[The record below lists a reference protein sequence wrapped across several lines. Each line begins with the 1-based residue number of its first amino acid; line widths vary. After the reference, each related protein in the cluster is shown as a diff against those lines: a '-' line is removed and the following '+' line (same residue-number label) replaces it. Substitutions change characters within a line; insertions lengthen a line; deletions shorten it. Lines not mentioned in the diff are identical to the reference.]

1 MSAELYTVEL
11 GKAVCR
17 RIATSLD
24 SLKTIGKSEG
34 MPSEFTLR
42 GWLID
47 YPEFRE
53 SYDAAKAAQ
62 QDLIA
67 DENREIAYA
76 ADAGDWQVAKLK
88 IENNRWLASKL
99 APKRYGDKVTHASD
113 PDAPLVTNPSAD
125 ALIAFLL
132 AKGATEHEIR
142 AFIAAPNVIEHNPTK
157 DKV

>member
-1 MSAELYTVEL
+1 MSKELYTVEL

-99 APKRYGDKVTHASD
+99 APKRYGDKITHSG
-113 PDAPLVTNPSAD
+113 DAEAPIVISPSSEALVAYLLSTGLKD
-125 ALIAFLL
+125 A
-132 AKGATEHEIR
+132 EILR
-142 AFIAAPNVIEHNPTK
+142 LVEGQTIEHVPSK
-157 DKV
+157 DVK